1 MKKSLISI
9 ALVAISALAIAQPVQ
24 ERSRAPREQLS
35 RIREE
40 KKQNLSEQLN
50 LSDTQREQLKKEQ
63 EKE

>member
-1 MKKSLISI
+1 MKKSLLSI

-40 KKQNLSEQLN
+40 KNKILANS
-50 LSDTQREQLKKEQ
+50 
-63 EKE
+63 